1 MAFLNLPPLWRRVAF
16 FSQYTSR
23 ADSSTVN
30 ITTPSDPTPSTP
42 YIQAGVTIPQLNNRH
57 TSHPGTAVFQERP
70 APTRCRPPGN
80 ITQHR
85 VAIWAS
91 DAWKSTEHAGACSFW
106 YTTLTAQRIP
116 QSRLWGRW
124 RHSMGLLGTLGF
136 LIFPASRAKGTC
148 RRRMD

>member
-1 MAFLNLPPLWRRVAF
+1 VAF

-30 ITTPSDPTPSTP
+30 ITTPQRPYAVHSLHLSWCHHHPVQQPIHLTPLYSRVPRTSGYYPLRTP
-42 YIQAGVTIPQLNNRH
+42 DNT
-57 TSHPGTAVFQERP
+57 
-70 APTRCRPPGN
+70 
-80 ITQHR
+80 TQHQ
-85 VAIWAS
+85 VAIWVS
-91 DAWKSTEHAGACSFW
+91 DAWKSRGHAGACSFW
-106 YTTLTAQRIP
+106 YTTLTAQRSP
-116 QSRLWGRW
+116 QLRLWGRW